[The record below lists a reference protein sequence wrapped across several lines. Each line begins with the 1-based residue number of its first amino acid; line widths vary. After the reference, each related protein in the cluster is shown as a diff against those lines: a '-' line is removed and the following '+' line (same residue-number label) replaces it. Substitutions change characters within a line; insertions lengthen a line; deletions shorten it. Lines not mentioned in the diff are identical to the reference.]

1 MSTQGGHEYN
11 GRALTRQ
18 EERQPELL
26 QILGVGFG
34 IAVTVGGTVGV
45 GILRTPGL
53 VAEQIPNVWAI
64 VTIWIVG
71 GVYALLGT
79 ISVVELGTMLPSAGG
94 WYVYARHAFGSY
106 GGFAVGW
113 IDWIAQSVALA
124 YLSTAVGE
132 FSVALFP
139 AIPGG
144 VRAVAI
150 GTLVLFAVLHWLG
163 LRSSSWTQDL
173 TSVLKGVALMGFVVV
188 CFLYGRSGE
197 EAAGRHSRRQYP
209 GFQEASSPS
218 SPSWWL
224 FSR

>member
-113 IDWIAQSVALA
+113 IDWIAQSVALV

-139 AIPGG
+139 AIPGS
-144 VRAVAI
+144 
-150 GTLVLFAVLHWLG
+150 TLG
-163 LRSSSWTQDL
+163 
-173 TSVLKGVALMGFVVV
+173 
-188 CFLYGRSGE
+188 SG
-197 EAAGRHSRRQYP
+197 
-209 GFQEASSPS
+209 QE
-218 SPSWWL
+218 
-224 FSR
+224 